1 MAAQFSSR
9 WRWNKCPPAF
19 RRTGP
24 IEFTGFIIVKELG
37 SEENRPRNSGKSSS
51 CLVSFDGR
59 RNHSRR
65 RGLLGTESWVAW
77 RCLWTNQ
84 KYIYID
90 LNQNNKTSVP
100 LQRKKVFKVN
110 KDYFEGQQTWG
121 KACETREN
129 ERASHANSA
138 QFVYYQN
145 AQKISL
151 TCVQNATG
159 MHRIHCTVF
168 EAQHSGSAHH
178 LIKKDIISLFLST

>member
-19 RRTGP
+19 KRTGP

-37 SEENRPRNSGKSSS
+37 SEENRPRNSDKSSS

-90 LNQNNKTSVP
+90 SNQNNKTSVP
-100 LQRKKVFKVN
+100 LQRKKSFQS
-110 KDYFEGQQTWG
+110 QQRLFRRPTNMGKSVRDTW
-121 KACETREN
+121 KRARQSRKQLTIRVLPKCTEN
-129 ERASHANSA
+129 FSHLCAKCNR
-138 QFVYYQN
+138 N
-145 AQKISL
+145 AQNSL
-151 TCVQNATG
+151 HSLRSSTQ
-159 MHRIHCTVF
+159 RECTW
-168 EAQHSGSAHH
+168 SD
-178 LIKKDIISLFLST
+178 KKKT

>member
-19 RRTGP
+19 KRTGP

-37 SEENRPRNSGKSSS
+37 SEENRPRNSDKSSS

-84 KYIYID
+84 NIFISIRIKTTRLVYRYKGKKFSKSTKTISKA
-90 LNQNNKTSVP
+90 NKHGEKRARHVKTSAPVT
-100 LQRKKVFKVN
+100 
-110 KDYFEGQQTWG
+110 QT
-121 KACETREN
+121 T
-129 ERASHANSA
+129 HNSCTT
-138 QFVYYQN
+138 
-145 AQKISL
+145 K
-151 TCVQNATG
+151 
-159 MHRIHCTVF
+159 MHR
-168 EAQHSGSAHH
+168 
-178 LIKKDIISLFLST
+178 KFLSLVCKMQQECTEFTAQSSKLNTAGVHIIW

>member
-19 RRTGP
+19 KRTGP

-37 SEENRPRNSGKSSS
+37 SEENRPRNSDKSSS

-84 KYIYID
+84 NIFISIRI
-90 LNQNNKTSVP
+90 KTTRLVY
-100 LQRKKVFKVN
+100 RYKGKKVFKVN
-110 KDYFEGQQTWG
+110 KDYFEGQQNMGKSVRDTW
-121 KACETREN
+121 KRARQSRKQLTIRVLPKCTEN
-129 ERASHANSA
+129 FSHLCAKCNR
-138 QFVYYQN
+138 N
-145 AQKISL
+145 AQNSL
-151 TCVQNATG
+151 HSLRSSTQ
-159 MHRIHCTVF
+159 RECTW
-168 EAQHSGSAHH
+168 SD
-178 LIKKDIISLFLST
+178 KKKT